1 MDKTQQILFHL
12 DELYTEEANEERIL
26 RACEKNP
33 AKYGA
38 WRDAFEEY
46 DLSDVLFAID
56 EFWQYKSNKTRPN
69 VAQIRA
75 ILNAKKAEKI
85 KKAEDTAPKKEL
97 PTPENLMAQD
107 IATGDCRNNLYVY
120 REAYDICLNQFLCE
134 VIPADVAEHAYYPR
148 NVQLAVENGVFGRFP
163 EAMLMAAQRRFGEDR
178 DYEFPSKNDLAV
190 QKKAEVKLDSSHS
203 LRMTDTVESLASH
216 WRVA

>member
-1 MDKTQQILFHL
+1 MDKAQQILFHL

-38 WRDAFEEY
+38 WRDAFDEY

-69 VAQIRA
+69 VAQIKA
-75 ILNAKKAEKI
+75 ILNTHKAEKLRQA
-85 KKAEDTAPKKEL
+85 AESAPKKEL
-97 PTPENLMAQD
+97 PSPENLMAQD
-107 IATGDCRNNLYVY
+107 VAAGCCRNNLYVY
-120 REAYDICLNQFLCE
+120 REAFDICLNKFLSE
-134 VIPADVAEHAYYPR
+134 VVPADVAERAFYPR
-148 NVQLAVENGVFGRFP
+148 NVQLAVENGVFGRFD
-163 EAMLMAAQRRFGEDR
+163 EAMLMAAQRRFGR
-178 DYEFPSKNDLAV
+178 DYEFPSENDLEAM
-190 QKKAEVKLDSSHS
+190 KKNGKKSVDFKQ
-203 LRMTDTVESLASH
+203 TVDSLASH